1 MFKAYLNIGVA
12 RLEYYPLFTMA
23 NIVIKDKGNVKINNG
38 LAHTAVR
45 FLCLRFGAHS

>member
-12 RLEYYPLFTMA
+12 RLEYYPLFNMA
-23 NIVIKDKGNVKINNG
+23 NIAIANKGNVKLNNG

-45 FLCLRFGAHS
+45 FACLRFGAHS